1 MTATS
6 RSATDNSAVTATGAG
21 TSPSGQP
28 LPASTRPTDLNRLKM
43 ILNALAHKHYE
54 DGARIARDMLL
65 DNPGDPQVLKWQ
77 AICFARMALTRGDAT
92 SAAEQYVKALQ
103 YDENNREAREY
114 VRAYQ
119 RDRKLSSLPFGR
131 YFLKKK

>member
-1 MTATS
+1 
-6 RSATDNSAVTATGAG
+6 
-21 TSPSGQP
+21 
-28 LPASTRPTDLNRLKM
+28 
-43 ILNALAHKHYE
+43 
-54 DGARIARDMLL
+54 
-65 DNPGDPQVLKWQ
+65 VLKWQ
-77 AICFARMALTRGDAT
+77 AICFARMAIARGDAT
-92 SAAEQYVKALQ
+92 NAAEQYVRALH